1 MTLTDDIKM
10 VVTHDRQECL
20 PISTYK
26 ENINTLDARKRR
38 IIKGRELI
46 KENKSGNPTKKHE

>member
-1 MTLTDDIKM
+1 M